1 MKIFHSDTISWTEL
15 GDFVFIFNEVTGTF
29 FKFEG
34 VLKELWLTL
43 ESSNDF
49 EEVVEK
55 IFSKY
60 DVEKNELR
68 EDLLQAIHQLENQ
81 QLLIRR

>member
-34 VLKELWLTL
+34 VLK
-43 ESSNDF
+43 
-49 EEVVEK
+49 
-55 IFSKY
+55 
-60 DVEKNELR
+60 
-68 EDLLQAIHQLENQ
+68 DLLQAIQQLENQ

>member
-34 VLKELWLTL
+34 VLKELLSL
-43 ESSNDF
+43 
-49 EEVVEK
+49 
-55 IFSKY
+55 
-60 DVEKNELR
+60 
-68 EDLLQAIHQLENQ
+68 IH
-81 QLLIRR
+81 I